1 MLVAMPVCPFCQADI
16 PIPNLPCGACGK
28 LMRDHPSF
36 SPGQSYSV
44 KPGVRT
50 SGRMEAVAV
59 LPASST
65 APELE
70 LSSRHVSKASAKAPS
85 LPPPPAPKKP
95 SPPRTLGSGAPA
107 KPVASPGV
115 GGAVFDED
123 DIFSPG
129 GGAGESIELEMPL
142 GGPGLGASAPPG
154 KMAPAPAPA
163 PIPMVQVMRSSSG
176 RAVALSDDQVEA
188 RELADY
194 GEAPTTFW
202 QAPLYAYKVKTRQS
216 ELRRQLAERK
226 ADLARAEKAE
236 QQARVAFGERA
247 RPIAEKLDAY
257 SLALE
262 PLAKAERVAMDRGGA
277 LSAEVEAHKG
287 RLAVIDERVHGLEAE
302 IQTAKAEERDIEGKL
317 AEAEGIRQRVEAKL
331 KRAEIEIRNA
341 TSVAEAGG
349 VKVGPARRA
358 GSPS

>member
-1 MLVAMPVCPFCQADI
+1 MLAFMPVCPFCQADN
-16 PIPNLPCGACGK
+16 PIPSLPCGECGK

-36 SPGQSYSV
+36 SSGQSYSV
-44 KPGVRT
+44 KP
-50 SGRMEAVAV
+50 AVGDSA
-59 LPASST
+59 

-70 LSSRHVSKASAKAPS
+70 LSARHVPKAAAKAPS
-85 LPPPPAPKKP
+85 LAPPPAPKKP
-95 SPPRTLGSGAPA
+95 SPPRTLGSGASA

-123 DIFSPG
+123 DIFSPD
-129 GGAGESIELEMPL
+129 GGAGESIELEMPV
-142 GGPGLGASAPPG
+142 GGPGLGPGASAPPA
-154 KMAPAPAPA
+154 KMAPAPAPV
-163 PIPMVQVMRSSSG
+163 PMVQVTRSSSG

-216 ELRRQLAERK
+216 ELRRQLTERR
-226 ADLARAEKAE
+226 ADLTRAEKAE
-236 QQARVAFGERA
+236 EQARVAFGERA
-247 RPIAEKLDAY
+247 RPIAEKLEAY
-257 SLALE
+257 AQALE
-262 PLAKAERVAMDRGGA
+262 PLAKTERVAMDRGGA
-277 LSAEVEAHKG
+277 LSAEVNAHKA
-287 RLAVIDERVHGLEAE
+287 RLAVIDERVHGLQAE
-302 IQTAKAEERDIEGKL
+302 IETAKAEERDVEGKL
-317 AEAEGIRQRVEAKL
+317 AEAEGIRQRAEAKL

-349 VKVGPARRA
+349 VKLGPARRA